1 MPNGSSAGLGE
12 TASGGTGAAAQRLD
26 GRSGFPFVVDPL
38 AKRSLADLRSAAR
51 AGVLSGVDP
60 DGAWTCA
67 SNGGLRADR
76 RVRERMDWYGNQLG
90 PMSADELALVLAA
103 EAAEACGEAAG
114 PQAAQ
119 IWRAYQEA
127 TLAAA
132 GVISADRA
140 AIEKVSQ
147 AAAAARRRCMGVE
160 WAEAFFG
167 DDERLLAAQLA
178 KHVPAA
184 PLPQPLPD
192 ADERTAAVD
201 ASWRSW
207 QQRIAEARKEVDA
220 LRSDTTLSAETRA
233 SRLTALLER
242 RFEPDERLRAA
253 GLLRAGQGG

>member
-1 MPNGSSAGLGE
+1 
-12 TASGGTGAAAQRLD
+12 
-26 GRSGFPFVVDPL
+26 
-38 AKRSLADLRSAAR
+38 
-51 AGVLSGVDP
+51 
-60 DGAWTCA
+60 
-67 SNGGLRADR
+67 
-76 RVRERMDWYGNQLG
+76 MDWYGNQLG
-90 PMSADELALVLAA
+90 PMSADEIGAVLAA
-103 EAAEACGEAAG
+103 EAAEACGAAAG

-132 GVISADRA
+132 GVISVDRA

-167 DDERLLAAQLA
+167 EDERLLAAQLA

-192 ADERTAAVD
+192 ADQRTAAVD

-233 SRLTALLER
+233 SQLTALLER